1 MPQVSC
7 DWSTTVQEPVAG
19 SPTCWSGA
27 HGPSVEEVTGADL
40 TDATLNGVVS
50 GGITPGEQ
58 DLGNTQRLEGHWWI
72 LHPGVNHKELWGV
85 R

>member
-1 MPQVSC
+1 MFAPQVSC

-50 GGITPGEQ
+50 GGISPANKT
-58 DLGNTQRLEGHWWI
+58 LGLPNGWKVTGGYFIQE
-72 LHPGVNHKELWGV
+72 
-85 R
+85 

>member
-1 MPQVSC
+1 
-7 DWSTTVQEPVAG
+7 
-19 SPTCWSGA
+19 
-27 HGPSVEEVTGADL
+27 VEEVTGADL